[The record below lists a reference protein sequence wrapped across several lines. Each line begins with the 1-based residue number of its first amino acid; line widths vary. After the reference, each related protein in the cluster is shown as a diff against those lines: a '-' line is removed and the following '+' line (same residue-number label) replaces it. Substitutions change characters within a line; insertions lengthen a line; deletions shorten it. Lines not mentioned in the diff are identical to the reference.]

1 MCITVEKDDVWVFL
15 REQTASFS
23 TLTRRIS
30 DDAGNVC
37 TVVSSHRVDCVYE
50 MNLQIIGC
58 LAFARSVVYVDR
70 VSLVHFISNG
80 YLLL

>member
-1 MCITVEKDDVWVFL
+1 VCITVEKDDVRVFL

-30 DDAGNVC
+30 DNTGNMC
-37 TVVSSHRVDCVYE
+37 TVVSSHHVDCIYK
-50 MNLQIIGC
+50 MNLQIVGC

-70 VSLVHFISNG
+70 VSLVYFISNG